1 MVTRIAT
8 KKKAQEPQKC
18 LSGNFCRCTGYR
30 PIIGAC
36 SKSDVVDIEDLVDA
50 VQNETKKTASKPS
63 GPIVNG
69 GTGFLPITN
78 ASQSEIYSTK
88 SPTSSISN
96 NPDLQTL
103 TLIDNQLTI
112 GGAVTIQTFI
122 NKFIDSENNYAR
134 QMSEHWTNI
143 ASENIRNVA
152 SIAGNVI
159 LAHKRNFVSDVKPLF
174 DLFRGIWV
182 FYTITFRT
190 CEVCKTH
197 NKQHMNT
204 K

>member
-8 KKKAQEPQKC
+8 NKKPQEPQKC

-36 SKSDVVDIEDLVDA
+36 SKSDVVDIEDLVDV
-50 VQNETKKTASKPS
+50 VQKETKKTATEPN

-88 SPTSSISN
+88 SPTASISN
-96 NPDLQTL
+96 NSNLQTL
-103 TLIDNQLTI
+103 TIIDNQLTI

-122 NKFIDSENNYAR
+122 NKFIESENNYAR
-134 QMSEHWTNI
+134 QMAEHWINI

-152 SIAGNVI
+152 SIAGNII
-159 LAHKRNFVSDVKPLF
+159 LAQKRNFVSDIKPLF
-174 DLFRGIWV
+174 DLLQGSWIL
-182 FYTITFRT
+182 
-190 CEVCKTH
+190 KA
-197 NKQHMNT
+197 
-204 K
+204 